1 MRVFVFSLYFK
12 ETIISTV
19 WYVVLGTYGD
29 YRYVQYFLF
38 IYIQPASRIFAL
50 SPRNFNV
57 LLFAL
62 L

>member
-19 WYVVLGTYGD
+19 WYVVLGTYGN

-38 IYIQPASRIFAL
+38 RIYTTREQDICVIPAKL
-50 SPRNFNV
+50 NV